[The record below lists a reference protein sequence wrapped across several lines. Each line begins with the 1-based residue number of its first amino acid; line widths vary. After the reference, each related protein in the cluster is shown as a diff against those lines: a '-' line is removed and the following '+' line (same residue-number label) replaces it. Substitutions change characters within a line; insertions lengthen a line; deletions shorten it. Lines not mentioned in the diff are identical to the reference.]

1 MKRLAVINDLS
12 GVGRSSLAIELPV
25 ISALHVQACPVPT
38 RILSNHTG
46 FSHVFTPDSVPS
58 LKNYFHAWTEN
69 GFYMDGLLAGYLGH
83 PDQADEILHYISSL
97 RETAAVAEMQRPVL
111 LLDPVMGDHG
121 KLYKNMDDRYVT
133 AARKLMAE
141 ADISFPNLTEASLIA
156 DCDYEA
162 LQETLLSC
170 QSDAGRAM
178 VLHAVF
184 SELQNYTK
192 GSIVITGIEDGE
204 TLINAYSD
212 KDGEMIFFRN
222 KKAGQNRPGTGDLFS
237 AIVSA
242 EYLNGISLQ
251 ESIPKAGRF
260 IADAIAYSEKQN
272 IPVMQ
277 GVQFEDLLEN
287 LYI

>member
-1 MKRLAVINDLS
+1 MKRLAVMNDLS

-38 RILSNHTG
+38 KILSNHTG
-46 FSHVFTPDSVPS
+46 FSHVAQMDAAPS
-58 LKNYFHAWTEN
+58 LEDYFHAWSEN

-83 PDQADEILHYISSL
+83 PDQAAEILQYFSDL
-97 RETAAVAEMQRPVL
+97 CETAAALGKQKPVL
-111 LLDPVMGDHG
+111 LLDPVMADHG
-121 KLYKNMDDRYVT
+121 KLYKNMDERYIT
-133 AARKLMAE
+133 AAQALMAE
-141 ADISFPNLTEASLIA
+141 ADVCFPNLTEAALIA

-178 VLHAVF
+178 VLHAIF
-184 SELQNYTK
+184 SELQHFTK
-192 GSIVITGIEDGE
+192 GDIVITGIEDGE
-204 TLINAYSD
+204 SLLNVLSS
-212 KDGEMIFFRN
+212 KDGELHFFRN
-222 KKAGQNRPGTGDLFS
+222 EKTGQNRPGTGDLFS

-242 EYLNGISLQ
+242 EYINGIPLS
-251 ESIPKAGRF
+251 ESIPHAGHF

-272 IPVMQ
+272 IPVMH

-287 LYI
+287 LHI